1 MPPGQE
7 GGATPGEMVIVEITR
22 WPTADARRRSA
33 ASPRCSATS
42 TRPASTPRSSSASTA
57 SPTRTRDEAVAEA
70 RAARQRGRA
79 RRTSAGRTD
88 FRDVADRHHRRRARA
103 RLRRCDHDREAAERQ
118 LLARRAHR
126 RRVALRAGGQRARRE
141 AYERGT
147 SVYFP
152 ERAVHM
158 FPSELATGLCSLNPH
173 VDRLVQSCLMEV
185 DRQRR
190 GRPLRDSRRRHQQR
204 RADDLHRR
212 QRDPDRSR
220 SRR

>member
-1 MPPGQE
+1 
-7 GGATPGEMVIVEITR
+7 MVSVELTR
-22 WPTADARRRSA
+22 WPTANRGAARPGRRSA
-33 ASPRCSATS
+33 RRHR
-42 TRPASTPRSSSASTA
+42 RPGR
-57 SPTRTRDEAVAEA
+57 RHRNHHQEA
-70 RAARQRGRA
+70 RHPRRALAGGHRRSRCASA
-79 RRTSAGRTD
+79 RRSPQSDIRGRTD
-88 FRDVADRHHRRRARA
+88 FRDLVDRHDRRRARA
-103 RLRRCDHDREAAERQ
+103 RFRRCDHDREAAERQ

-126 RRVALRAGGQRARRE
+126 RCVALRQEGSALDRE

-185 DRQRR
+185 NRTRR
-190 GRPLRDSRRRHQQR
+190 SRASRIPRRRHQQQ

-212 QRDPDRSR
+212 QRHPDRPR
-220 SRR
+220 SRTARSAMRRSCRCSN